1 MKRRNGLTRGSS
13 RRFPPTRTIL
23 LGLVSLAAG
32 CATVNSLPPERLAA
46 LRSKAKACSE
56 ALPDIARYDIDQSGN
71 IQVSVSSGAD
81 AALIERNFQDCVAA
95 RGRWTTWVAGQPAP
109 MLEPLGTENPD
120 SPALRIP

>member
-1 MKRRNGLTRGSS
+1 MTRRNGLTRGSS
-13 RRFPPTRTIL
+13 QRFLPTRAIL
-23 LGLVSLAAG
+23 LGVVSLVAG
-32 CATVNSLPPERLAA
+32 CAAVDSLPPERLAE

-56 ALPDIARYDIDQSGN
+56 VLPDIARYDVDRSGN
-71 IQVSVSSGAD
+71 VQASAGGTE

-95 RGRWTTWVAGQPAP
+95 RGRWTTWVAGQPPP

>member
-1 MKRRNGLTRGSS
+1 MAWWSGLIRSSS
-13 RRFPPTRTIL
+13 RRFTPAGVIL
-23 LGLVSLAAG
+23 LGTVSLLAG
-32 CATVNSLPPERLAA
+32 CATVDSLPPERLAE

-56 ALPDIARYDIDQSGN
+56 ALPEIARYDVDQSGTV
-71 IQVSVSSGAD
+71 QASVAAGTD

-95 RGRWTTWVAGQPAP
+95 RGRWTSWAAGQPPP